1 MKINVSFFASRTI
14 SWYMARLFVTRSAA
28 VLAALTLVLMALD
41 LLGESGDILAHPG
54 NGDAQLWYYVSLR
67 VPQLIQRFLPFSVL
81 LGTLITLATMNQ
93 NSEIISMKAAGIS
106 AHQILAPLVA
116 ASLCISG
123 LSFWFNDHVVA
134 RSTAVLNAWQDVEY
148 GPVPKTHGV
157 VPNVWVRAGE
167 DLIHADRVV
176 PHGPNR
182 TTLQGVSFYDRTGDR
197 LTSISNA
204 ERAEYTGS
212 GWMLY
217 KVRRF
222 DVAAGKTSTV
232 ATMAVGA
239 GVTPDR
245 FTLANVDGDGLSF
258 RALAEAVAAL
268 RAAGRPTAS
277 LETVLWHKIS
287 GPLSSVL
294 MPLLAGVAG
303 FGLARSGVLFI
314 RAVIGMALG
323 FTYFVADNFALA
335 MGNIG
340 AYPPLLAAWAPFLL
354 FLLIGEAVLIRT
366 EE

>member
-14 SWYMARLFVTRSAA
+14 SWYMARLFVTRSLG

-41 LLGESGDILAHPG
+41 LLGESGDILAYAG

-67 VPQLIQRFLPFSVL
+67 APQIISRFLPFSIL

-106 AHQILAPLVA
+106 AHQILAPLVV
-116 ASLCISG
+116 ASLAISG

-134 RSTAVLNAWQDVEY
+134 RATATLSAWQDVDY
-148 GPVPKTHGV
+148 GPVPKSQGV
-157 VPNVWVRAGE
+157 MLNVWVRDGD

-176 PHGPNR
+176 P
-182 TTLQGVSFYDRTGDR
+182 TKDAAVLEGVNYYDRTDAG
-197 LTSISNA
+197 LISIATAASA
-204 ERAEYTGS
+204 DYRAG
-212 GWMLY
+212 GWTLN

-222 DVAAGKTSTV
+222 DVQAGKI
-232 ATMAVGA
+232 ANLPTMAVGK

-245 FTLANVDGDGLSF
+245 FTLANVNGDGMSF
-258 RALAEAVAAL
+258 RALAGAVTAL
-268 RAAGRPTAS
+268 HAAGRPTAS
-277 LETVLWHKIS
+277 LETVMWHKIS
-287 GPLSSVL
+287 GPLSSML
-294 MPLLAGVAG
+294 MPLLAAVSG